1 MKQKLMNLIIYG
13 GGHYFY
19 VLLIQELNL
28 IPYRIAWLVQIV
40 ELSLGV
46 NHPSDLWLW
55 IWRVIH

>member
-1 MKQKLMNLIIYG
+1 MKRTLMNLIIYG

-28 IPYRIAWLVQIV
+28 IPYRIAWLVLIV

-46 NHPSDLWLW
+46 DHPSALWLL
-55 IWRVIH
+55 IWRVIY